1 MHIGKGKNPTDKVKY
16 ISQKYSNNPNTSKKE
31 EQWND
36 NNTTNQ
42 NKTIKKQVKKIKNK
56 LEQRLIQS

>member
-42 NKTIKKQVKKIKNK
+42 NKTIKK
-56 LEQRLIQS
+56 

>member
-1 MHIGKGKNPTDKVKY
+1 MQIGKGKNPTGKIKY

-31 EQWND
+31 EKWYD

-42 NKTIKKQVKKIKNK
+42 NKTIKKRLKK
-56 LEQRLIQS
+56 

>member
-1 MHIGKGKNPTDKVKY
+1 MQIGKGKNPTGKIKY

-42 NKTIKKQVKKIKNK
+42 NKTIKKRLKK
-56 LEQRLIQS
+56 